1 MRNINELF
9 DDIEYDEDFDL
20 GEPDIEEYEENDI
33 STETDP
39 TNVEMSNKVSQ
50 DNRVS
55 IQKQDNNDIEFN
67 KLISDENSYA
77 QDFIPGK
84 KEGKEPEQDIE
95 PVSVIKPI
103 ETEAKNDNTEEEN
116 KEAEENIS
124 VIKEENAE
132 DSYKEEAIEDKS
144 EAQNIENRKTVKII
158 YDDEPETESEPE
170 PETNTVSEDEE
181 PVISFPIEKI
191 KDKLKKN
198 LCKWNTPENIKK
210 IGVIA
215 ASVIVILF
223 IPIFFAMAS
232 SSSTNKN
239 KSSRPEKVTAA
250 EPEEVTLDNTALNN
264 LNTSNESGDGKSE
277 SARFKTIDDLTLYIQ
292 SSTAY
297 YLSTEKQAYNKYMSG
312 TITKDELNKKIQTC
326 TEKLNKVYH
335 LLLINEAVYSEN
347 SITDTYET
355 LSDNINEVFKYGDCI
370 LYN

>member
-1 MRNINELF
+1 MSNINELF

-20 GEPDIEEYEENDI
+20 GEPDIEEYEENNI
-33 STETDP
+33 STETDL
-39 TNVEMSNKVSQ
+39 TDEEISNKVGQ
-50 DNRVS
+50 DNKVS

-77 QDFIPGK
+77 QDFILDK
-84 KEGKEPEQDIE
+84 KEGKEPEQNME

-103 ETEAKNDNTEEEN
+103 ETEAKNDNSEEEN
-116 KEAEENIS
+116 KESEENIS
-124 VIKEENAE
+124 VIQEETEE
-132 DSYKEEAIEDKS
+132 DSCKKESIEDKS
-144 EAQNIENRKTVKII
+144 EAQIVENRKTVKII
-158 YDDEPETESEPE
+158 YDDGPE
-170 PETNTVSEDEE
+170 PETDTVSEDEE
-181 PVISFPIEKI
+181 PVIRFPIGKTR
-191 KDKLKKN
+191 DKLKQN
-198 LCKWNTPENIKK
+198 LSKWNTPENIKK

-215 ASVIVILF
+215 ASVIVILL

-232 SSSTNKN
+232 SSSPSKN
-239 KSSRPEKVTAA
+239 KSSQAEKVIAA

-264 LNTSNESGDGKSE
+264 LNTSNGAGDGKSE

-312 TITKDELNKKIQTC
+312 TITKDDLNKKIQAC

>member
-1 MRNINELF
+1 MNNINELF

-39 TNVEMSNKVSQ
+39 TDEEISNKIGQ
-50 DNRVS
+50 DSKVS

-77 QDFIPGK
+77 QDFILDK

-116 KEAEENIS
+116 KESEENIS

-132 DSYKEEAIEDKS
+132 DSCKEEAVEDKS

-158 YDDEPETESEPE
+158 YDDEPESE
-170 PETNTVSEDEE
+170 PETNTVREDEE

-215 ASVIVILF
+215 ASVIVILL

-232 SSSTNKN
+232 SSSPSKN
-239 KSSRPEKVTAA
+239 KSSQAEKVIAA

-264 LNTSNESGDGKSE
+264 LNTSNEAGDGKSE

-312 TITKDELNKKIQTC
+312 TITKDDLNKKIQTC

-347 SITDTYET
+347 CITDTYET